1 MHIMYTPPLNEQCM
15 FSLEYSL
22 YHFFVVGSGAEQNLA
37 MNAYVILTDHFSSW
51 TYFLFETLVKLE
63 LIYLYLNHSSSFHI
77 VWWLYKKLDLLA
89 F

>member
-37 MNAYVILTDHFSSW
+37 MNAYVILTDHFSS
-51 TYFLFETLVKLE
+51 
-63 LIYLYLNHSSSFHI
+63 
-77 VWWLYKKLDLLA
+77 
-89 F
+89 